1 MEVGKLSKPSPI
13 VDKELRL
20 RPYKFGIRAVDPRMV
35 GKMEARMI
43 EVEEKMEGLPKKV
56 TMEGLMETCFI
67 EVTERQMTLEEKMD
81 GQFAKA

>member
-1 MEVGKLSKPSPI
+1 
-13 VDKELRL
+13 
-20 RPYKFGIRAVDPRMV
+20 MV